1 RNEWTQPVP
10 LSACI
15 AELTDADPR
24 DGIVVVADF
33 SDNPGSGA
41 YSDCTALIAAMLDA
55 QLTDAA
61 AGALLDPDAV
71 REIAEAGVGAKVTV
85 TIGGRTDPTVG
96 GGPLTVT
103 GTVMAITDGRFVFE
117 GPMFTGLPGTCG
129 TSVCLRVDG
138 LDIMIVSERMQ
149 MLDKNI
155 FRAVGIEPTKR
166 AILAVKSMQHFKGA
180 FGPIAA
186 RMIVTDAGGLSSPD
200 LARRTY
206 TRLRRPAFPL
216 DSEQLAAASSN

>member
-1 RNEWTQPVP
+1 MELGINTDFANEPW
-10 LSACI
+10 
-15 AELTDADPR
+15 ELEE
-24 DGIVVVADF
+24 IK
-33 SDNPGSGA
+33 NK
-41 YSDCTALIAAMLDA
+41 L
-55 QLTDAA
+55 
-61 AGALLDPDAV
+61 

-85 TIGGRTDPTVG
+85 TIGGRTDPAVG